1 MLLNLENVRV
11 SFLKAHQTK
20 LFGRERQ
27 TVLHGIDLTLSEGE
41 CLGIIGESGSGKSTL
56 GRVAAGLLK
65 PDSGVVN
72 LEEQPVYPSS
82 GAWWP
87 WTTKT
92 SSTDQ
97 EAKAKRLGH
106 PMAIVFQDYTTSVNP
121 RWRVKGTSGA
131 WWPWTTKTSS
141 TDQEAKAKRLGHPM
155 AIVFQDYTTSVNPRW
170 RVKGILGESF
180 RALRRQ
186 GAEISEKEECT
197 QSIELLERV
206 GLSEAYLGR
215 YPHELSGG
223 QLQRVAIAR
232 AVALNPK
239 ILLLDEAISSLDA
252 ATQVQVMDLLKDL
265 RHERGLS
272 YLFITHDLT
281 AITYFCDRVRFMKNG
296 VFVEGVD
303 DIREISH
310 VKD

>member
-20 LFGRERQ
+20 LFGRDRQ
-27 TVLHGIDLTLSEGE
+27 TVLHGIDLTLEEGE

-72 LEEQPVYPSS
+72 LEGHPVYPAS
-82 GAWWP
+82 GTWWP
-87 WTTKT
+87 WTMKT
-92 SSTDQ
+92 NSTSQ

-106 PMAIVFQDYTTSVNP
+106 T
-121 RWRVKGTSGA
+121 
-131 WWPWTTKTSS
+131 
-141 TDQEAKAKRLGHPM
+141 M

-310 VKD
+310 VKTPYARDLLDAVMGIGIEHPANLDALRDAQKRAERSGNYGEV

>member
-1 MLLNLENVRV
+1 MLLNFENVRV

-20 LFGRERQ
+20 LFGRDRQ
-27 TVLHGIDLTLSEGE
+27 TVLHGIDLTLDEGE

-72 LEEQPVYPSS
+72 LEGHPVYPAS
-82 GAWWP
+82 GTWWP
-87 WTTKT
+87 WTMKT
-92 SSTDQ
+92 NSTSQ

-106 PMAIVFQDYTTSVNP
+106 T
-121 RWRVKGTSGA
+121 
-131 WWPWTTKTSS
+131 
-141 TDQEAKAKRLGHPM
+141 M

-186 GAEISEKEECT
+186 GAEISEKEEYT

-206 GLSEAYLGR
+206 GLSEAFLGR

-310 VKD
+310 VKTPYARDLLDAVMGIGIEHPANLDALRDAQKRAERSGNYGEV

>member
-1 MLLNLENVRV
+1 MLLNLENMRV

-20 LFGRERQ
+20 LFGRDRQ
-27 TVLHGIDLTLSEGE
+27 TVLHGIDLTLDEGE

-56 GRVAAGLLK
+56 GRVAAGLLR

-82 GAWWP
+82 GTWWP
-87 WTTKT
+87 WGTKT
-92 SSTDQ
+92 NSRGQ
-97 EAKAKRLGH
+97 EAKTQR
-106 PMAIVFQDYTTSVNP
+106 I
-121 RWRVKGTSGA
+121 
-131 WWPWTTKTSS
+131 
-141 TDQEAKAKRLGHPM
+141 GHPM

-186 GAEISEKEECT
+186 GAAISDNDERA

-206 GLSEAYLGR
+206 GLSEAYLER

-252 ATQVQVMDLLKDL
+252 ATQVQVMDLLKEL

-303 DIREISH
+303 DMREISH
-310 VKD
+310 VKTPYARDLLDAVMGIGIEHPTNLYALRDAQKRAERSGDYGEV

>member
-20 LFGRERQ
+20 LFGRDRQ
-27 TVLHGIDLTLSEGE
+27 TVLHGIDLTLEEGE

-72 LEEQPVYPSS
+72 LEGHPVYPAS
-82 GAWWP
+82 GTWWP
-87 WTTKT
+87 WTMKT
-92 SSTDQ
+92 NSTSQ

-106 PMAIVFQDYTTSVNP
+106 T
-121 RWRVKGTSGA
+121 
-131 WWPWTTKTSS
+131 
-141 TDQEAKAKRLGHPM
+141 M

-310 VKD
+310 VKTPYARDLLDAVMGIGVGHPANIDALRDAQKRAERSGNYGEV

>member
-1 MLLNLENVRV
+1 MLLNFENVRV

-20 LFGRERQ
+20 LFGRDRQ
-27 TVLHGIDLTLSEGE
+27 TVLHGIDLTLDEGE

-72 LEEQPVYPSS
+72 LEGHPVYPSS
-82 GAWWP
+82 GTWWP
-87 WTTKT
+87 WTMKT
-92 SSTDQ
+92 NSTSQ

-106 PMAIVFQDYTTSVNP
+106 T
-121 RWRVKGTSGA
+121 
-131 WWPWTTKTSS
+131 
-141 TDQEAKAKRLGHPM
+141 M

-281 AITYFCDRVRFMKNG
+281 AITYFCDRVHFMKNG

-310 VKD
+310 VKTPYARDLLDAVMGIGIEHPANLDALRDAQKRAERSGNYGEV

>member
-20 LFGRERQ
+20 LFGRDRQ

-72 LEEQPVYPSS
+72 LEGHPVYPASCV
-82 GAWWP
+82 WWP

-92 SSTDQ
+92 SLTDQ
-97 EAKAKRLGH
+97 E
-106 PMAIVFQDYTTSVNP
+106 P
-121 RWRVKGTSGA
+121 
-131 WWPWTTKTSS
+131 
-141 TDQEAKAKRLGHPM
+141 KAKRLGHPM

-310 VKD
+310 VKTPYARDLLDAVMGIGIEHPANLDALRDAQKRAERSGDFGEA

>member
-20 LFGRERQ
+20 LFGRDRQ

-72 LEEQPVYPSS
+72 LEGHPVYPAS
-82 GAWWP
+82 GTWWP
-87 WTTKT
+87 WTMKT
-92 SSTDQ
+92 NST
-97 EAKAKRLGH
+97 
-106 PMAIVFQDYTTSVNP
+106 S
-121 RWRVKGTSGA
+121 
-131 WWPWTTKTSS
+131 
-141 TDQEAKAKRLGHPM
+141 QEAKAKRLGHPM

-310 VKD
+310 VKTPYARDLLDAVMGIGIEHPANLDALRDAQKRAERSGNYVEV

>member
-20 LFGRERQ
+20 LFGRDRQ
-27 TVLHGIDLTLSEGE
+27 KVLHGIDLTLDEGE

-72 LEEQPVYPSS
+72 LEGHPVYPSS
-82 GAWWP
+82 GTWWP
-87 WTTKT
+87 WTMKT
-92 SSTDQ
+92 NST
-97 EAKAKRLGH
+97 
-106 PMAIVFQDYTTSVNP
+106 S
-121 RWRVKGTSGA
+121 
-131 WWPWTTKTSS
+131 
-141 TDQEAKAKRLGHPM
+141 QEAKAKRLGHPM

-281 AITYFCDRVRFMKNG
+281 AITYFCDRVHFMKNG

-310 VKD
+310 VKTPYARDLLDAVMGIGIEHPANLDALRDAQKRAERSGNYGAV

>member
-1 MLLNLENVRV
+1 MLLNFENVRV

-20 LFGRERQ
+20 LFGRDRQ
-27 TVLHGIDLTLSEGE
+27 TVLHGIDLTLDEGE

-72 LEEQPVYPSS
+72 LEGHPVYPSS
-82 GAWWP
+82 GTWWP
-87 WTTKT
+87 WTMKT
-92 SSTDQ
+92 NST
-97 EAKAKRLGH
+97 
-106 PMAIVFQDYTTSVNP
+106 S
-121 RWRVKGTSGA
+121 
-131 WWPWTTKTSS
+131 
-141 TDQEAKAKRLGHPM
+141 QEAKAKRLGHPM

-206 GLSEAYLGR
+206 GLSEAFLGR

-281 AITYFCDRVRFMKNG
+281 AITYFCDRVHFMKNG

-310 VKD
+310 VKTPYARDLLDAVMGIGIEHPANLDALRDAQKRAERSGNYGEV

>member
-20 LFGRERQ
+20 LFGRDRQ
-27 TVLHGIDLTLSEGE
+27 TVLHGIDLTLDEGE

-72 LEEQPVYPSS
+72 LEGHPVYPASC
-82 GAWWP
+82 
-87 WTTKT
+87 
-92 SSTDQ
+92 
-97 EAKAKRLGH
+97 
-106 PMAIVFQDYTTSVNP
+106 
-121 RWRVKGTSGA
+121 A

-281 AITYFCDRVRFMKNG
+281 AITYFCDRVHFMKNG

-310 VKD
+310 VKTPYARDLLDAVMGIGIEHPANLDALRDAQKRAERSGNYGEV

>member
-20 LFGRERQ
+20 LFGRDRQ

-72 LEEQPVYPSS
+72 LEGHPVYPAS
-82 GAWWP
+82 GTWWP
-87 WTTKT
+87 WTMKT
-92 SSTDQ
+92 NST
-97 EAKAKRLGH
+97 
-106 PMAIVFQDYTTSVNP
+106 S
-121 RWRVKGTSGA
+121 
-131 WWPWTTKTSS
+131 
-141 TDQEAKAKRLGHPM
+141 QEAKAKRLGHPM

-310 VKD
+310 VKTPYARDLLDAVMGIGIEHPANLDALRDAQKRAERSGNFGEV

>member
-20 LFGRERQ
+20 LFGRDRQ
-27 TVLHGIDLTLSEGE
+27 TVLHGIDLTLDEGE

-72 LEEQPVYPSS
+72 LEGHPVYPSS
-82 GAWWP
+82 GTWWP
-87 WTTKT
+87 WTMKT
-92 SSTDQ
+92 NST
-97 EAKAKRLGH
+97 
-106 PMAIVFQDYTTSVNP
+106 S
-121 RWRVKGTSGA
+121 
-131 WWPWTTKTSS
+131 
-141 TDQEAKAKRLGHPM
+141 QEAKAKRLGHPM

-310 VKD
+310 VKTPYARDLLDAVMGIGIEHPANLDALRDAQKRAERSGNYGEV

>member
-11 SFLKAHQTK
+11 SFLKGHQTK

-27 TVLHGIDLTLSEGE
+27 TVLHGIDLTLDEGE

-72 LEEQPVYPSS
+72 LEGHPVYPAS
-82 GAWWP
+82 GTWWP
-87 WTTKT
+87 WTMKT
-92 SSTDQ
+92 NSTSQ

-106 PMAIVFQDYTTSVNP
+106 T
-121 RWRVKGTSGA
+121 
-131 WWPWTTKTSS
+131 
-141 TDQEAKAKRLGHPM
+141 M

-186 GAEISEKEECT
+186 GAEISEKEEYT

-206 GLSEAYLGR
+206 GLSEAFLGR

-310 VKD
+310 VKTPYARDLLDAVMGIGIEHPANIDALRDAQKRAERSGNYGEV

>member
-20 LFGRERQ
+20 LFGRDRQ
-27 TVLHGIDLTLSEGE
+27 KVLHGIDLTLDEGE

-72 LEEQPVYPSS
+72 LEGHPVYPAS
-82 GAWWP
+82 GTWWP
-87 WTTKT
+87 WTMKT
-92 SSTDQ
+92 NST
-97 EAKAKRLGH
+97 
-106 PMAIVFQDYTTSVNP
+106 S
-121 RWRVKGTSGA
+121 
-131 WWPWTTKTSS
+131 
-141 TDQEAKAKRLGHPM
+141 QEAKAKRLGHPM

-310 VKD
+310 VKTPYARDLLDAVMGIGIEHPANLDALRDAQKRAERSGDFGEA

>member
-20 LFGRERQ
+20 LFGRDRQ

-82 GAWWP
+82 GTWWP
-87 WTTKT
+87 WGTKT
-92 SSTDQ
+92 NSRGQ
-97 EAKAKRLGH
+97 EAKAKRIG
-106 PMAIVFQDYTTSVNP
+106 
-121 RWRVKGTSGA
+121 R
-131 WWPWTTKTSS
+131 
-141 TDQEAKAKRLGHPM
+141 PM

-186 GAEISEKEECT
+186 GAAISDKEERA

-310 VKD
+310 VQTPYARDLLDAVMGIGIEHPANLDALSDAQKRAERSGNYGEV

>member
-20 LFGRERQ
+20 LFGRDRQ

-72 LEEQPVYPSS
+72 LEGHPVYPAS
-82 GAWWP
+82 GTWWP
-87 WTTKT
+87 WTMKT
-92 SSTDQ
+92 NSTSQ

-106 PMAIVFQDYTTSVNP
+106 T
-121 RWRVKGTSGA
+121 
-131 WWPWTTKTSS
+131 
-141 TDQEAKAKRLGHPM
+141 M

-186 GAEISEKEECT
+186 GAEISEKEEYT

-310 VKD
+310 VKTPYARDLLDAVMGIGIEHPANLDALRDARSGNYGEV

>member
-1 MLLNLENVRV
+1 MKTN
-11 SFLKAHQTK
+11 
-20 LFGRERQ
+20 
-27 TVLHGIDLTLSEGE
+27 
-41 CLGIIGESGSGKSTL
+41 ST
-56 GRVAAGLLK
+56 
-65 PDSGVVN
+65 S
-72 LEEQPVYPSS
+72 
-82 GAWWP
+82 
-87 WTTKT
+87 
-92 SSTDQ
+92 
-97 EAKAKRLGH
+97 
-106 PMAIVFQDYTTSVNP
+106 
-121 RWRVKGTSGA
+121 
-131 WWPWTTKTSS
+131 
-141 TDQEAKAKRLGHPM
+141 QEAKAKRLGHPM

-186 GAEISEKEECT
+186 GAEISEKEEYT

-206 GLSEAYLGR
+206 GLSEAFLGR

-310 VKD
+310 VKTPYARDLLDAVMGIGIEHPANLDALRDAQKRAERSGDFGEA

>member
-20 LFGRERQ
+20 LFGRDRQ
-27 TVLHGIDLTLSEGE
+27 TVLHGIDLTLDEGE

-72 LEEQPVYPSS
+72 LEGHPVYPAS
-82 GAWWP
+82 GTWWP
-87 WTTKT
+87 WTMKT
-92 SSTDQ
+92 NSTSQ

-106 PMAIVFQDYTTSVNP
+106 T
-121 RWRVKGTSGA
+121 
-131 WWPWTTKTSS
+131 
-141 TDQEAKAKRLGHPM
+141 M

-310 VKD
+310 VKTPYARDLLDAVMGIGIEHPANLDALRDAQKRAERSGDFGEA

>member
-1 MLLNLENVRV
+1 MLLNFENVRV

-20 LFGRERQ
+20 LFGRDRQ
-27 TVLHGIDLTLSEGE
+27 TVLHGIDLTLDEGE

-72 LEEQPVYPSS
+72 LEGHPVYPAS
-82 GAWWP
+82 GTWWP
-87 WTTKT
+87 WTMKT
-92 SSTDQ
+92 NST
-97 EAKAKRLGH
+97 
-106 PMAIVFQDYTTSVNP
+106 S
-121 RWRVKGTSGA
+121 
-131 WWPWTTKTSS
+131 
-141 TDQEAKAKRLGHPM
+141 QEAKAKRLGHPM

-310 VKD
+310 VKTPYARDLLDAVMGIGIEHPANLDALRDAQKRAERSGDFGEA

>member
-1 MLLNLENVRV
+1 MLLNFENVRV

-20 LFGRERQ
+20 LFGRDRQ
-27 TVLHGIDLTLSEGE
+27 KVLHGIDLTLDEGE

-72 LEEQPVYPSS
+72 LEGHPVYPSS
-82 GAWWP
+82 GTWWP
-87 WTTKT
+87 WTMKT
-92 SSTDQ
+92 NST
-97 EAKAKRLGH
+97 
-106 PMAIVFQDYTTSVNP
+106 S
-121 RWRVKGTSGA
+121 
-131 WWPWTTKTSS
+131 
-141 TDQEAKAKRLGHPM
+141 QEAKAKRLGHPM

-310 VKD
+310 VKTPYARDLLDAVMGIGIEHPANLDALRDAQKRAERSGNYGEV

>member
-20 LFGRERQ
+20 LFGRDRQ
-27 TVLHGIDLTLSEGE
+27 TVLHGIDLTLDEGE

-72 LEEQPVYPSS
+72 LEGHPVYPASC
-82 GAWWP
+82 AWWS
-87 WTTKT
+87 WTMKT
-92 SSTDQ
+92 NST
-97 EAKAKRLGH
+97 
-106 PMAIVFQDYTTSVNP
+106 S
-121 RWRVKGTSGA
+121 
-131 WWPWTTKTSS
+131 
-141 TDQEAKAKRLGHPM
+141 QEAKAKRLGHPM

-310 VKD
+310 VKTPYARDLLDAVMGIGIEHPANIDALRDAQKRAERSGNYGEV

>member
-20 LFGRERQ
+20 LFGRDRQ
-27 TVLHGIDLTLSEGE
+27 TVLHGIDLTLEEGE

-72 LEEQPVYPSS
+72 LEGHPVYPAS
-82 GAWWP
+82 GTWWP
-87 WTTKT
+87 WTMKT
-92 SSTDQ
+92 NSTSQ

-106 PMAIVFQDYTTSVNP
+106 T
-121 RWRVKGTSGA
+121 
-131 WWPWTTKTSS
+131 
-141 TDQEAKAKRLGHPM
+141 M

-186 GAEISEKEECT
+186 GAEISEKEEFT

-310 VKD
+310 VKTPYARDLLDAVMGIGIEHPANLDALRDAQKRAERSGNYGEV

>member
-20 LFGRERQ
+20 LFGRDRQ
-27 TVLHGIDLTLSEGE
+27 TVLHGIDLTLDEGE

-72 LEEQPVYPSS
+72 LEGHPVYPSS
-82 GAWWP
+82 GTWWP
-87 WTTKT
+87 WTMKT
-92 SSTDQ
+92 NSTSQ
-97 EAKAKRLGH
+97 EAKAK
-106 PMAIVFQDYTTSVNP
+106 Q
-121 RWRVKGTSGA
+121 
-131 WWPWTTKTSS
+131 
-141 TDQEAKAKRLGHPM
+141 LGHPM

-310 VKD
+310 VKTPYARDLLDAVMSIGIEHPANIDALRDAQKRAEGSGNYGEV

>member
-20 LFGRERQ
+20 LFGRDRQ

-72 LEEQPVYPSS
+72 LEGHPVYPAS
-82 GAWWP
+82 GTWWP
-87 WTTKT
+87 WTMKT
-92 SSTDQ
+92 NST
-97 EAKAKRLGH
+97 
-106 PMAIVFQDYTTSVNP
+106 S
-121 RWRVKGTSGA
+121 
-131 WWPWTTKTSS
+131 
-141 TDQEAKAKRLGHPM
+141 QEAKAKRLGHPM

-206 GLSEAYLGR
+206 GLSEAFLER

-281 AITYFCDRVRFMKNG
+281 AITYICDRVRFMKNG

-310 VKD
+310 VKTPYARDLLDAVMGIGIEHPANLDALRDAQKRAERSGNYGEV

>member
-27 TVLHGIDLTLSEGE
+27 TVIHGIDLTLSEGE

-72 LEEQPVYPSS
+72 LEEQPVYPS
-82 GAWWP
+82 
-87 WTTKT
+87 
-92 SSTDQ
+92 
-97 EAKAKRLGH
+97 
-106 PMAIVFQDYTTSVNP
+106 
-121 RWRVKGTSGA
+121 SGA

-310 VKD
+310 VKTPYARDLLDAVMGIGIEHPANLDALRDAQKRAERSGNYGEV

>member
-20 LFGRERQ
+20 LFGRDRQ
-27 TVLHGIDLTLSEGE
+27 KVLHGIDLTLDEGE

-72 LEEQPVYPSS
+72 LEGHPVYPAS
-82 GAWWP
+82 GTWWP
-87 WTTKT
+87 WTMKT
-92 SSTDQ
+92 NST
-97 EAKAKRLGH
+97 
-106 PMAIVFQDYTTSVNP
+106 S
-121 RWRVKGTSGA
+121 
-131 WWPWTTKTSS
+131 
-141 TDQEAKAKRLGHPM
+141 QEAKAKRLGHPM

-310 VKD
+310 VKTPYARDLLDAVMGIGIEHPANLDALRDAQKRAERSGNYGEV

>member
-11 SFLKAHQTK
+11 SFLKANQTK
-20 LFGRERQ
+20 LFGRDRQ
-27 TVLHGIDLTLSEGE
+27 MVLHGIDLTLNEGE

-56 GRVAAGLLK
+56 GRVAAGLLQ
-65 PDSGVVN
+65 PDAGVVN
-72 LEEQPVYPSS
+72 LEGQPVYPSFGS
-82 GAWWP
+82 LWP
-87 WTTKT
+87 WATKT
-92 SSTDQ
+92 NSKST
-97 EAKAKRLGH
+97 
-106 PMAIVFQDYTTSVNP
+106 
-121 RWRVKGTSGA
+121 
-131 WWPWTTKTSS
+131 
-141 TDQEAKAKRLGHPM
+141 KAKRLGHPM

-186 GAEISEKEECT
+186 GAEISEQEERA

-252 ATQVQVMDLLKDL
+252 ATQVQVMDLLKEL
-265 RHERGLS
+265 RQERGLS

-281 AITYFCDRVRFMKNG
+281 AITYFCDRVRFMKEG
-296 VFVEGVD
+296 QFVEGVD
-303 DIREISH
+303 DMREISQ
-310 VKD
+310 VKTPYARDLLDAVMGIGIEHPANLEALRDAQKRAERSGDYGEV

>member
-20 LFGRERQ
+20 LFGRDRQ
-27 TVLHGIDLTLSEGE
+27 TVLHGIDLTLDEGE

-65 PDSGVVN
+65 PDAGMVN
-72 LEEQPVYPSS
+72 LEGQPVYPSS
-82 GAWWP
+82 GTWWP
-87 WTTKT
+87 WGTKT
-92 SSTDQ
+92 NSRGQ
-97 EAKAKRLGH
+97 EEEAKAKR
-106 PMAIVFQDYTTSVNP
+106 I
-121 RWRVKGTSGA
+121 
-131 WWPWTTKTSS
+131 
-141 TDQEAKAKRLGHPM
+141 GHPM

-186 GAEISEKEECT
+186 GALISDKDERA

-206 GLSEAYLGR
+206 GLNEAYLER

-252 ATQVQVMDLLKDL
+252 ATQVQVMDLLKEL

-303 DIREISH
+303 DMREISH
-310 VKD
+310 VKTPYARDLLDAVMGIGIEHPTNLDALRDAQKRAERSGDYGEV

>member
-20 LFGRERQ
+20 LFGRDRQ
-27 TVLHGIDLTLSEGE
+27 TVLHGIDLTLDEGE

-72 LEEQPVYPSS
+72 LEGHPVYPAS
-82 GAWWP
+82 GTWWP
-87 WTTKT
+87 WTMKT
-92 SSTDQ
+92 NST
-97 EAKAKRLGH
+97 
-106 PMAIVFQDYTTSVNP
+106 S
-121 RWRVKGTSGA
+121 
-131 WWPWTTKTSS
+131 
-141 TDQEAKAKRLGHPM
+141 QEAKAKRLGHPM

-310 VKD
+310 VKTPYARDLLDAVMGIGIEHPANLDALRDAQKRAERSGNYGEV

>member
-20 LFGRERQ
+20 LFGRDRQ

-87 WTTKT
+87 WTMKT
-92 SSTDQ
+92 NST
-97 EAKAKRLGH
+97 
-106 PMAIVFQDYTTSVNP
+106 S
-121 RWRVKGTSGA
+121 
-131 WWPWTTKTSS
+131 
-141 TDQEAKAKRLGHPM
+141 QEAKAKRLGHPM

-296 VFVEGVD
+296 LFVEGVD

-310 VKD
+310 VKTPYARDLLDAVMGIGIEHPANLDALRDAQKRAERSGNYGEV

>member
-1 MLLNLENVRV
+1 MLLNFENVRV

-20 LFGRERQ
+20 LFGRDRQ
-27 TVLHGIDLTLSEGE
+27 TVLHGIDLTLDEGE

-72 LEEQPVYPSS
+72 LEGHPVYPASC
-82 GAWWP
+82 
-87 WTTKT
+87 
-92 SSTDQ
+92 
-97 EAKAKRLGH
+97 
-106 PMAIVFQDYTTSVNP
+106 
-121 RWRVKGTSGA
+121 A

-281 AITYFCDRVRFMKNG
+281 AITYFCDRVHFMKNG

-310 VKD
+310 VKTPYARDLLDAVMGIGIEHPANLDALRDAQKRAERSGNYGEV

>member
-72 LEEQPVYPSS
+72 LEEQPVYPS
-82 GAWWP
+82 
-87 WTTKT
+87 
-92 SSTDQ
+92 
-97 EAKAKRLGH
+97 
-106 PMAIVFQDYTTSVNP
+106 
-121 RWRVKGTSGA
+121 SGA

-310 VKD
+310 VKTPYARDLLDAVMGIGIEHPANLDALRDAQKRAERSGNYGEV

>member
-72 LEEQPVYPSS
+72 LEEQPVYPS
-82 GAWWP
+82 
-87 WTTKT
+87 
-92 SSTDQ
+92 
-97 EAKAKRLGH
+97 
-106 PMAIVFQDYTTSVNP
+106 
-121 RWRVKGTSGA
+121 SGA

-310 VKD
+310 VKTPYARDLLDAVMGIGIEHPANIDALRDAQKRAERSGNYGEV

>member
-1 MLLNLENVRV
+1 MLLNFENVRV

-20 LFGRERQ
+20 LFGRDRQ
-27 TVLHGIDLTLSEGE
+27 TVLHGIDLTLDEGE

-72 LEEQPVYPSS
+72 LEGHPVYPSS
-82 GAWWP
+82 G
-87 WTTKT
+87 T
-92 SSTDQ
+92 
-97 EAKAKRLGH
+97 
-106 PMAIVFQDYTTSVNP
+106 
-121 RWRVKGTSGA
+121 

-310 VKD
+310 VKTPYARDLLDAVMGIGIEHPANLDALRDAQKRAERSGNYGEV

>member
-11 SFLKAHQTK
+11 SFLKANQTK
-20 LFGRERQ
+20 LFGRDRQ
-27 TVLHGIDLTLSEGE
+27 MVLHGIDLTLNEGE

-56 GRVAAGLLK
+56 GRVAAGLLQ
-65 PDSGVVN
+65 PDAGVVN
-72 LEEQPVYPSS
+72 LEGQPVYPSFGS
-82 GAWWP
+82 LWP
-87 WTTKT
+87 WATKT
-92 SSTDQ
+92 NS
-97 EAKAKRLGH
+97 
-106 PMAIVFQDYTTSVNP
+106 
-121 RWRVKGTSGA
+121 KGT
-131 WWPWTTKTSS
+131 
-141 TDQEAKAKRLGHPM
+141 KAKRLGHPM

-186 GAEISEKEECT
+186 GAEISEQEERA

-252 ATQVQVMDLLKDL
+252 ATQVQVMDLLKEL
-265 RHERGLS
+265 RQERGLS

-281 AITYFCDRVRFMKNG
+281 AITYFCDRVRFMKEG
-296 VFVEGVD
+296 QFVEGVD
-303 DIREISH
+303 DMREISQ
-310 VKD
+310 VKTPYARDLLDAVMGIGIEHPVNLEALRDAQKRAERSGDYGEV

>member
-1 MLLNLENVRV
+1 MLLNFENVRV

-20 LFGRERQ
+20 LFGRDRQ
-27 TVLHGIDLTLSEGE
+27 TVLHGIDLTLDEGE
-41 CLGIIGESGSGKSTL
+41 CLGIIGESGSGKSPL

-72 LEEQPVYPSS
+72 LEGHPVYP
-82 GAWWP
+82 A
-87 WTTKT
+87 
-92 SSTDQ
+92 
-97 EAKAKRLGH
+97 
-106 PMAIVFQDYTTSVNP
+106 
-121 RWRVKGTSGA
+121 SGA

-197 QSIELLERV
+197 QSIELLKRV

-310 VKD
+310 VKTPYARDLLDAVMGIGIEHPANLDALRDAQKRAERSGNYGEV